1 MKSKL
6 TIHQQI
12 AKRDAEENPQPKKRG
27 FGRRPEHFYVNGV
40 EVTKEVWMNRLS
52 TFGTPNYHG
61 PVIDENGKTK
71 IV

>member
-27 FGRRPEHFYVNGV
+27 FGRRPDHFYV
-40 EVTKEVWMNRLS
+40 
-52 TFGTPNYHG
+52 
-61 PVIDENGKTK
+61 D
-71 IV
+71 